1 MGKLSTAAAE
11 QLHPSRPCDVAIFW
25 LNVQCK
31 CSMSVGQLPSLPP
44 LYPAAGQLTP
54 HCSAHFNLSVSLVEC
69 VCQHSTRRGVSGELF
84 FAR

>member
-11 QLHPSRPCDVAIFW
+11 QLHPSIPCDVAIFW

-44 LYPAAGQLTP
+44 LYPAARAANSPLFRSFQ
-54 HCSAHFNLSVSLVEC
+54 SVCFISRMCLPA
-69 VCQHSTRRGVSGELF
+69 QHPERGF
-84 FAR
+84 R